1 MQTNETTEEILFQTD
16 QITVT
21 KTRAIIGTQTFAI
34 ANVTS
39 VNVVKG
45 SDDSMA
51 PVGCLLIGIL
61 AILVGLAFGVTAF
74 MRERTVSS
82 LGNGVAILAVGAALF
97 FAGWRMNKDVK
108 VNWVLSLRT
117 AGSEIRVLSS
127 TNKELIAKAADAV
140 SKAIVARG

>member
-1 MQTNETTEEILFQTD
+1 MQNNETAEEILFQTD

-21 KTRAIIGTQTFAI
+21 KTRAVIGTQTFAI